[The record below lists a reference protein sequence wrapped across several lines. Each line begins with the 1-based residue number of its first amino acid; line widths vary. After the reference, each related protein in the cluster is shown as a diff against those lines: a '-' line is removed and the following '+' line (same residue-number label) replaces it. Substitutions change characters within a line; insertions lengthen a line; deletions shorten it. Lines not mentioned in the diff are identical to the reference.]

1 MLNLKGGF
9 YMKKSI
15 FVFLSLVLSS
25 MVFAKETKTYI
36 TAAYNFGMF
45 TERTDQ
51 AQTKLLT
58 NGFDLSVSGYFNEN
72 WGIYINTDYNFIDKA
87 TVYSGGISITT
98 TSSDWDF
105 SMLLSAIIGPTY
117 KFNINDNFEILSA
130 LGFHLAQY
138 SLRTKYVGT
147 INYSFGIGGDIGIR
161 YLPTKHFYL
170 TAGSL
175 FSHDFYYKGEIN
187 TAYGSTKNSD
197 SYNLGSIRPYIGI
210 GFTLTEIIK

>member
-1 MLNLKGGF
+1 MLNLNGGI
-9 YMKKSI
+9 YMKKLI
-15 FVFLSLVLSS
+15 IVVLLLLFCS

-45 TERTDQ
+45 SERTDQ
-51 AQTKLLT
+51 AQTKLST

-72 WGIYINTDYNFIDKA
+72 WGLYLNTDYNFPDKA
-87 TVYSGGISITT
+87 TVTSGGVSVTA

-130 LGFHLAQY
+130 FGFHLAQY
-138 SLRTKYVGT
+138 SAKTKYVGT

-161 YLPTKHFYL
+161 YLTKKNFYL
-170 TAGSL
+170 TAGSI
-175 FSHDFYYKGEIN
+175 FSHDFYCKTEVN
-187 TAYGSTKNSD
+187 TAYGSATNSD

-210 GFTLTEIIK
+210 GFSFTEILK